1 MTIEHAIA
9 RSVSKPWGSTDLG
22 PWHEPVP
29 SGASIGEVWF
39 ERPAG
44 EQDTSLLLKLLFTTA
59 PLSIQVHPDDV
70 LALAM
75 GLPNGKTE
83 AWYILSAAPDAQIA
97 IGLKEPATAVE
108 LRAAIED
115 GSIVDRVRWQ
125 PVRRGEIYLI
135 PAGTIHA
142 IGAGIVLAEIQ
153 QRSDVTFRLF
163 DFGRQRELHV
173 DQAVAATHVQ
183 PWQSQNSPEWLSDN
197 RTVLVANPYF
207 VLERID
213 LQPGSWLFE
222 AGREL
227 WLLVIEG
234 DAHVDKKA
242 VRVGDAFFARA
253 DKIEMLVDLHGVT
266 VLIAYPGPHPY
277 SHLRRVQDVDDDMI
291 HDGSQRTLARYSADE
306 RLAPKPED
314 AST

>member
-1 MTIEHAIA
+1 MTIEHAVA
-9 RSVSKPWGSTDLG
+9 RSVSKPWGSTDLA
-22 PWHEPVP
+22 PWHGPAP
-29 SGASIGEVWF
+29 SGVSIGEVWF
-39 ERPAG
+39 ERSAG
-44 EQDTSLLLKLLFTTA
+44 AQETSLLLKLLFTTA

-70 LALAM
+70 LAHAM

-83 AWYILSAAPDAQIA
+83 AWYILFATPGAQIA
-97 IGLKEPATAVE
+97 IGLKESVTSAE
-108 LRAAIED
+108 LRRAIED
-115 GSIVDRVRWQ
+115 GSIVDLVRWQ

-163 DFGRQRELHV
+163 DFGRLRELHV
-173 DQAVAATHVQ
+173 DQAVAAAHVH
-183 PWQSQNSPEWLSDN
+183 PLQSQNPSEWLSDN

-213 LQPGSWLFE
+213 LDAGSWLFE

-234 DAHVDKKA
+234 GAHIANNA
-242 VRVGDAFFARA
+242 VRAGDAIFAQA
-253 DKIEMLVDLHGVT
+253 DKMEMLVEPQGVT
-266 VLIAYPGPHPY
+266 ILIAYPGPYPY
-277 SHLRRVQDVDDDMI
+277 SHLRRVQVVEDDVISDR
-291 HDGSQRTLARYSADE
+291 SQRTLARYFADE
-306 RLAPKPED
+306 RLASNPED